1 MIHIQGLGLIDR
13 YTKYYAFH
21 ERWKKIF
28 SLTLLDRCSNSVVKK
43 CRGVKRSLDDIV
55 VLLGTDVIENNADI
69 DNDEEETD
77 EEVGNKED
85 E

>member
-1 MIHIQGLGLIDR
+1 M
-13 YTKYYAFH
+13 
-21 ERWKKIF
+21 
-28 SLTLLDRCSNSVVKK
+28 
-43 CRGVKRSLDDIV
+43 